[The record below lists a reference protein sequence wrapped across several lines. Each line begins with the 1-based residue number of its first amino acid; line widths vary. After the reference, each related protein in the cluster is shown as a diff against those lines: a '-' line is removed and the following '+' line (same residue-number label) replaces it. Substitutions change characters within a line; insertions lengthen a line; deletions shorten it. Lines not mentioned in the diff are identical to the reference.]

1 MLPAV
6 VTLQIQDELEHFLR
20 TTFSPSTDRFNEF
33 FQGFFSGEEFFR
45 GPYVSLGLPLTPRPM
60 PDDVLTIAPA
70 FQPYAHQIQ
79 AFTRL
84 SGESRQSTLI
94 ATGTG
99 SGKTESYLFPI
110 LDACAQTV
118 GKPGIKAILIYPMN
132 ALANDQAERL
142 AGMIWNDS
150 RLKNKVTAGL
160 FTGDKPGN
168 HSVMGPHHLMTKH
181 ETMLKHP
188 PDILLTNYRML
199 DLLLLRPSRA
209 SLWQGTGPD
218 SLTFLVVDELHTF
231 DGAQGTDLA
240 VLIRRL
246 KERLQIPDGNLACV
260 GTSATIGGAGS
271 ADALRSYAAQLFG
284 EPFHEGAVLT
294 ENVESPAE
302 FLAQIQPDFV
312 DLVPE
317 YHRKALE
324 PATYDSLEE
333 YLRAQAGLWL
343 NEQVTDIHDENWR
356 VALGEQVRR
365 IEAFQRLIRVAAG
378 PPVAMELLLRT
389 LAGDPQV
396 LQDPPTKRYYRL
408 LVASLL
414 SLAGWARTRR
424 EDRII
429 PLVRVGIQLWA
440 RELRR
445 IVAPVV
451 QQPVLR
457 FHSDLSEQERGQH
470 LPVVHCRE
478 CGASGWVSYR
488 HDSSPEQ
495 IESSYNEFVSRFFQ
509 NSPETVFLFPPE
521 DEHEELGSRENLYR
535 VCGECLHL
543 VSSRASSCPHCG
555 NSDTSTLTK
564 VEVFQPVVTGKK
576 DGHSHVY
583 HNCPVC
589 DGRDS
594 LLLVGSRSTSLISVA
609 LAQLHASPF
618 TEDRKVL
625 AFSDSVQDAAHHA
638 GFFGART
645 YSFNVRMAISRFLG
659 SRVERRTQTFSGLT
673 DRLVEHYRTVLG
685 DERFVSVFMAP
696 RLESLPEFDRILSAP
711 LDAPVTIDDAMI
723 SAVKARL
730 EWDVHAELGY
740 LSPIGRTLERSGVVA
755 VYSDPRL
762 VDSAVDELTRRLSE
776 EIGGLKKVSSS
787 AVGRFVRGLLVRMRR
802 RGAVRSGQLERY
814 LEHGGHHWMIGRT
827 DEERQYLPWAG
838 RGTRLPAFLTDGPV
852 SSGHFDRLASASHH
866 TPNWY
871 QQWTR
876 RSLSFSGNVA
886 GFEADILRTTMDVLV
901 RHKVLEHDEV
911 KGSTVWAIPEKT
923 LLVTVAVRHLV
934 CDHQGCNYQATVAET
949 EAARWN
955 EAPCPRAG
963 CSGRLRPDNEG
974 EDAGY
979 YATLYRRGELSR
991 VIPAEHSAIV
1001 ASEERERIEAL
1012 FSAEGADR
1020 KPWHP
1025 NLVSSTPTL
1034 EMGIDIGDLSVTVQ
1048 TRVPPRPANY
1058 LQRIGRSGRK
1068 SGTALNLTVAAGRPH
1083 DLYFFKEPHAM
1094 IAADIDPPGLFLNA
1108 PYVLK
1113 RQLLAFALD
1122 QWVAG
1127 GVPDNAVPSRIQ
1139 DVVAAARLGIN
1150 AGSSSFP
1157 WTFIIWLEQHAH
1169 RTVERFLNRFGADEL
1184 AEESREYLSGLV
1196 SAAGTPEVTAE
1207 LLQHLEELDSEIR
1220 SLGTRLEAVGTS
1232 LQGINSRAHLDKAGQ
1247 DEKEDLERQQK
1258 ALEVIIRNLRSKNTF
1273 QFLTDEG
1280 LIPNFAFP
1288 EAGVVLRSV
1297 ILRRNKR
1304 TTEKAEPLVFEYQR
1318 PAVAAL
1324 SELAP
1329 ESEFFGQGRKVTI
1342 QEIDLRNSE
1351 LEDWRICD
1359 SCHHM
1364 EREVSASQYVTCP
1377 RCGSAL
1383 WQDTG
1388 RRQKLLRMRQ
1398 VVAVEKDDRSRIY
1411 DEREERTPTFFVR
1424 NLFVDVDPAKITEA
1438 WRMDGAKL
1446 PFGFEFVRQVTLRD
1460 LNFGR
1465 TDHQSDA
1472 MRFGGMEVKSG
1483 GFRICRHCGVVL
1495 PSRQNEHR
1503 TEGFSH
1509 DGGTRN
1515 TVRHAA
1521 WCPARSD
1528 EDKQKS
1534 AFSAV
1539 FLYRDYQ
1546 SEALRFLIPTGML
1559 EVERDLESF
1568 IAGLFLGLRLH
1579 FGGQIDHIRS
1589 TSTYLPAADGGG
1601 TKHFLVLYDA
1611 IPGGTGYLRQLM
1623 ANGETLQA
1631 VFSGALL
1638 HMRNCVCDD
1647 GCHRCLY
1654 SYRQSRAMERISKQT
1669 AIRMFSEITEHW
1681 NHLTAVSG
1689 SIASESG
1696 NPYLESTLESA
1707 FIHALSVLPSRVRIP
1722 SVFSPAQVHGKPGW
1736 TIRVNGNMY
1745 QIEPQAHVGAFE
1757 KIHPPSKP
1765 DFVIRPVGSTGLSRP
1780 VAVFTDGYS
1789 FHADITKGN
1798 LIVGSDA
1805 EKRIA
1810 IRESDG
1816 YWVWTLTYN
1825 DVKSTL
1831 EEIPH
1836 GNPTGLTALGATGA
1850 ALTGQ
1855 GIQPL
1860 VERVRHG
1867 PLWALIALLAYPDES
1882 LWRRVA
1888 AVAAFSLGGGSASRA
1903 DTPLLERLWKA
1914 ADLRELVEP
1923 AGAAAEG
1930 VPVKPVFTRTEPS
1943 GSWVV
1948 GAAAWIAGTR
1958 SAQDELQNA
1967 QDLHAVIG
1975 LNDTPEHA
1983 GEPAFRE
1990 SWNAFWTTCN
2000 ILQFLPHVRW
2010 GTSSIAPVLD
2020 SRWTHLADPG
2030 TEAFRETLSLIVD
2043 ERVQDL
2049 VTRLFNDG
2057 VPVPE
2062 AGFELVSPDG
2072 EVMATA
2078 ELAWEDK
2085 AVVLF
2090 LEGCHQEQKLFEKEG
2105 WKTLQIDEPDI
2116 LDRLQGELR

>member
-6 VTLQIQDELEHFLR
+6 VTLQIQDELEHFLS
-20 TTFSPSTDRFNEF
+20 TTFAPSTNRFQSF
-33 FQGFFSGEEFFR
+33 FEGFFSGKEFFR
-45 GPYVSLGLPLTPRPM
+45 GPYVSLGLPLTPSPM
-60 PDDVLTIAPA
+60 PEDLLTIAPS
-70 FQPYAHQIQ
+70 FQPYAHQID

-84 SGESRQSTLI
+84 AGESPRSTLI

-110 LDACAQTV
+110 LDACAHTV

-142 AGMIWNDS
+142 AGMIWNDT

-168 HSVMGPHHLMTKH
+168 HSVMGPHNLVTKH
-181 ETMLKHP
+181 EAMLSHP

-199 DLLLLRPSRA
+199 DLLLLRPNRA
-209 SLWQGTGPD
+209 RLWHGTGPD
-218 SLTFLVVDELHTF
+218 TLQFLVVDELHTF

-246 KERLQIPDGNLACV
+246 KERLQIPDGKIACV
-260 GTSATIGGAGS
+260 GTSATIGGTGS

-284 EPFHEGAVLT
+284 EPFDEGAVLT
-294 ENVESPAE
+294 ESAESPTE
-302 FLAQIQPDFV
+302 FLSDAQPDFV
-312 DLVPE
+312 DLIPE
-317 YHRKALE
+317 YHRNALE
-324 PATYDSLEE
+324 PSTYDSLEE

-343 NEQVTDIHDENWR
+343 NEQVADIHDEAWR
-356 VALGEQVRR
+356 VHLGAQVRR
-365 IEAFQRLIRVAAG
+365 IEAFQRLLRVATG
-378 PPVAMELLLRT
+378 PPVAMEMVLRT
-389 LAGDPQV
+389 LAEDREALTDPSAR
-396 LQDPPTKRYYRL
+396 RYYRL
-408 LVASLL
+408 IAASLL

-424 EDRII
+424 DERII

-445 IVAPVV
+445 IVAPV
-451 QQPVLR
+451 QEKPVLR
-457 FHSDLSEQERGQH
+457 YHSDLSDTERSRH

-488 HDSSPEQ
+488 HDSTPEH

-509 NSPETVFLFPPE
+509 NAPETVFLFPPE
-521 DEHEELGSRENLYR
+521 DEYEELGSQENLYR
-535 VCGECLHL
+535 LCGECLHL
-543 VSSRASSCPHCG
+543 VSARATTCPHCG
-555 NSDTSTLTK
+555 NNDAQTLSK

-576 DGHSHVY
+576 DGHSRVY

-589 DGRDS
+589 SGRDS

-645 YSFNVRMAISRFLG
+645 YSFNVRMAVSRFLG
-659 SRVERRTQTFSGLT
+659 SRVDRNTQTLSGLT
-673 DRLVEHYRTVLG
+673 ERLVSHYRSELG
-685 DERFVSVFMAP
+685 DEQFVSVFMAP
-696 RLESLPEFDRILSAP
+696 RLESLPEFDQLLSAP
-711 LDAPVTIDDAMI
+711 LNAGVKIDDAMI
-723 SAVKARL
+723 RAVRARL
-730 EWDVHAELGY
+730 EWDIHGELGY

-755 VYSDPRL
+755 VYTDPRL
-762 VDSAVDELTRRLSE
+762 VDAAVQELTPRLAE
-776 EIGGLKKVSSS
+776 EFGGLKNVNPSV
-787 AVGRFVRGLLVRMRR
+787 VGRYVRGLLVRMRR
-802 RGAVRSGQLERY
+802 RGGIRFGQLERY
-814 LEHGGHHWMIGRT
+814 LEHGGHHWMIGRD
-827 DEERQYLPWAG
+827 DEERRYLPWAG

-852 SSGHFDRLASASHH
+852 SGGHFDRLASAAHH
-866 TPNWY
+866 APNWY

-876 RSLSFSGNVA
+876 RALSFGGNVV
-886 GFEADILRTTMDVLV
+886 GFEADVLKTTLDVLTGQ
-901 RHKVLEHDEV
+901 KILEREEV
-911 KGSTVWAIPEKT
+911 KGSTVWAIPETT
-923 LLVTVAVRHLV
+923 LLVTVSVRHLV

-949 EAARWN
+949 EATRWN
-955 EAPCPRAG
+955 EAPCPRSGCAG
-963 CSGRLRPDNEG
+963 VLRPATEAG
-974 EDAGY
+974 DAGY

-991 VIPAEHSAIV
+991 VIPAEHSALV

-1012 FSAEGADR
+1012 FSAEGDER

-1094 IAADIDPPGLFLNA
+1094 IAAEIDPPGLFLNA

-1122 QWVAG
+1122 QWVG
-1127 GVPDNAVPSRIQ
+1127 EGVAEDAVPPRIQ
-1139 DVVAAARLGIN
+1139 DVVSAARLGMQ

-1157 WTFIIWLEQHAH
+1157 WTFIIWLQQHAH
-1169 RTVERFLNRFGADEL
+1169 RTVERFLNRFSPDEL
-1184 AEESREYLSGLV
+1184 GDESREYLGGLV
-1196 SAAGTPEVTAE
+1196 ISTGKSEVTDE

-1220 SLGTRLEAVGTS
+1220 SIGKRLESVGTA
-1232 LQGINSRAHLDKAGQ
+1232 LQTISNAAHLDQAGLA
-1247 DEKEDLERQQK
+1247 EKDDLERQQK
-1258 ALEVIIRNLRSKNTF
+1258 ALEVIIRNLRTKNTF

-1351 LEDWRICD
+1351 LEEWRICD
-1359 SCHHM
+1359 VCHHM
-1364 EREVSASQYVTCP
+1364 EPEVNAAQYVTCP
-1377 RCGSAL
+1377 RCGSGQ

-1388 RRQKLLRMRQ
+1388 RRQTLLRMRQ
-1398 VVAVEKDDRSRIY
+1398 VVAVETDERSRIY
-1411 DEREERTPTFFVR
+1411 DEREERTPTFFIR

-1438 WRMDGAKL
+1438 WRMDDAKL

-1465 TDHQSDA
+1465 TDHQSDP
-1472 MRFGGMEVKSG
+1472 MRFGGMEVKTR
-1483 GFRICRHCGVVL
+1483 GFQICRHCGVVL
-1495 PSRQNEHR
+1495 PTREQDRSTH
-1503 TEGFSH
+1503 GFSR
-1509 DGGTRN
+1509 DGGKQAQ
-1515 TVRHAA
+1515 VRHAA

-1528 EDKQKS
+1528 QNTQKS

-1539 FLYRDYQ
+1539 YLYRDYQ

-1589 TSTYLPAADGGG
+1589 TSTYIPGSTGGG
-1601 TKHFLVLYDA
+1601 TRHFLVLYDA
-1611 IPGGTGYLRQLM
+1611 IPGGTGYLRQLI
-1623 ANGETLQA
+1623 AQEQTLHA
-1631 VFSGALL
+1631 VFSGALE
-1638 HMRNCVCDD
+1638 HMRNCDCDD
-1647 GCHRCLY
+1647 GCHLCLY

-1669 AIRMFSEITEHW
+1669 AIRMFAEISENW

-1689 SIASESG
+1689 SIASDTG

-1707 FIHALSVLPSRVRIP
+1707 FIHALSVLPARARMTAI
-1722 SVFSPAQVHGKPGW
+1722 FSPAQVHGKPGW
-1736 TIRVNGNMY
+1736 TMRINGHMY

-1765 DFVIRPVGSTGLSRP
+1765 DFVIRPVGNQGLSRP
-1780 VAVFTDGYS
+1780 IAVFTDGYS
-1789 FHADITKGN
+1789 FHADRSRGN
-1798 LIVGSDA
+1798 LIVGNDA
-1805 EKRIA
+1805 EKRVA
-1810 IRESDG
+1810 IRESEG
-1816 YWVWTLTYN
+1816 YWVWSLTYN
-1825 DVKSTL
+1825 DIKSSL
-1831 EEIPH
+1831 EEIPP
-1836 GNPTGLTALGATGA
+1836 GQPTGLITLGVAGA
-1850 ALTGQ
+1850 VLSRQ
-1855 GIQPL
+1855 GIQQL
-1860 VERVRHG
+1860 VERVRQG
-1867 PLWALIALLAYPDES
+1867 PLWALIAVLAWPNEA

-1888 AVAAFSLGGGSASRA
+1888 AVAAFSLGGGSAARA
-1903 DTPLLERLWKA
+1903 DVPVLERLWNT
-1914 ADLRELVEP
+1914 ADMREFLEP
-1923 AGAAAEG
+1923 AGPAADGA
-1930 VPVKPVFTRTEPS
+1930 PFTPVFARHSPS
-1943 GSWVV
+1943 GRWIV
-1948 GAAAWIAGTR
+1948 GAAAWISGDRTAP
-1958 SAQDELQNA
+1958 QELQDP

-1975 LNDTPEHA
+1975 LHDVPDRA
-1983 GEPAFRE
+1983 DDPAFKE
-1990 SWNAFWTTCN
+1990 AWNSFWTTCN
-2000 ILQFLPHVRW
+2000 LLQFLPNARW
-2010 GTSSIAPVLD
+2010 GTTSIAPVLD
-2020 SRWTHLADPG
+2020 ARWAQKADPG
-2030 TEAFRETLSLIVD
+2030 TDTLHDTLAVIVD
-2043 ERVQDL
+2043 DRVQDL
-2049 VTRLFNDG
+2049 VTQLFN
-2057 VPVPE
+2057 
-2062 AGFELVSPDG
+2062 AGAVLPAAGYELVDVSG
-2072 EVMATA
+2072 EVLAEA
-2078 ELAWEDK
+2078 ELAWEAK
-2085 AVVLF
+2085 SLALF
-2090 LEGCHQEQKLFEKEG
+2090 LEGYDDDRELFAKQG
-2105 WKTLQIDEPDI
+2105 WSVFRINEPD
-2116 LDRLQGELR
+2116 LMNRLQGALQ